1 MAHWLVKSEP
11 ETWSWDA
18 QLKKGVEPWTGV
30 RNHQAAKNLSTMKVG
45 DRAFFYHSGEA
56 KEIVGVVEVVR
67 TAYPD
72 PTDETGRFVCVD
84 VRAVKPVAKPVTL
97 TDVKAEPRLHHLS
110 LVRHSRLSV
119 QPVDDAAWRLIL
131 KMSGTKP

>member
-1 MAHWLVKSEP
+1 MSAHRRSGFTLVEVVAVVSILARIALPNVQE
-11 ETWSWDA
+11 A
-18 QLKKGVEPWTGV
+18 LI
-30 RNHQAAKNLSTMKVG
+30 RARAAAAMG
-45 DRAFFYHSGEA
+45 D
-56 KEIVGVVEVVR
+56 VEVVR